1 MTTVQDKI
9 RAELEALRSGREQA
23 QAGRSQR
30 RGVARSV
37 QHSSLMEGQV
47 VSEELSGLL
56 EQWADGEVSLSDARA
71 KLDARYKR

>member
-37 QHSSLMEGQV
+37 QHSSLMEGQA

-56 EQWADGEVSLSDARA
+56 EQWADGEVGLSDVRT